1 MSTLAKKR
9 FTVEE
14 YFDVEARTEYK
25 NEYYHGEIFA
35 MAGATIAHN
44 DIVANLITAI
54 GERLRGTPCRVMPSD
69 TRIKC
74 RTNLYTYADSL
85 IVCGERE
92 VLKYQK
98 LETLLNPRVVFEVL
112 SESTE
117 SYDRG
122 KKFEHYQTIESF
134 EEYVLVAQDR
144 PHIDHFVRQS
154 AGSWRLT
161 MIDGLE
167 SKLKLATV
175 GCELPFQVIFEGV
188 TFPPETAAADER
200 WAPPL

>member
-1 MSTLAKKR
+1 MSTLAKKHY
-9 FTVEE
+9 TVEE
-14 YFDVEARTEYK
+14 YFELEARAEYK
-25 NEYYHGEIFA
+25 NEYYQGEIFA

-44 DIVANLITAI
+44 DIVANLI
-54 GERLRGTPCRVMPSD
+54 GELRETLRGSPCRVMPSD

-74 RTNLYTYADSL
+74 RTSLYTYPGAL

-92 VLKYQK
+92 ILKFQN

-122 KKFEHYQTIESF
+122 KKFEHYQSIATF

-144 PHIDHFVRQS
+144 AHVDHFVRQTD
-154 AGSWRLT
+154 GSWRLT
-161 MIDGLE
+161 MMDGLE
-167 SKLKLATV
+167 STLRLATV
-175 GCELPFQVIFEGV
+175 NCALPFQAIFEGV
-188 TFPPETAAADER
+188 TLPPEATTATV
-200 WAPPL
+200 P

>member
-1 MSTLAKKR
+1 MSTLAKKH

-14 YFDVEARTEYK
+14 YFEVEARTEYK
-25 NEYYHGEIFA
+25 NEYYQGEIFA

-44 DIVANLITAI
+44 DIVANLI
-54 GERLRGTPCRVMPSD
+54 GELRNRLRGSPCRVMPSD

-74 RTNLYTYADSL
+74 RTNLYTYADAL

-92 VLKYQK
+92 ILKFK
-98 LETLLNPRVVFEVL
+98 NLETLLNPRVVFEVL

-122 KKFEHYQTIESF
+122 KKFEHYQTIPSF

-144 PHIDHFVRQS
+144 AHVDHFVRQS
-154 AGSWRLT
+154 DGSWRLT
-161 MIDGLE
+161 MMDGLD
-167 SKLKLATV
+167 STFRLATV
-175 GCELPFQVIFEGV
+175 DCALPFQAIFEGV
-188 TFPPETAAADER
+188 KFPPETRAANE
-200 WAPPL
+200 L